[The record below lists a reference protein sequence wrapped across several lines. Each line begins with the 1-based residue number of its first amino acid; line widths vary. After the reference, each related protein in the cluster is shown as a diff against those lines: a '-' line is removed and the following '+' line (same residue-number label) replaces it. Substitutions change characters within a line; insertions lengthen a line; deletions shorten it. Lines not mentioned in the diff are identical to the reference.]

1 MAEGRARNKRL
12 AALAAGVGAT
22 AAAAAAAAAA
32 AGGRPPTISERRAAE
47 LEAKLGGCSFLFSND
62 GADSYAVLTPPRFDL
77 ADEDAAAAAMSYLDE
92 FGYLVVAAA
101 APPAALQRLRSL
113 LWLELEALG
122 RGIRRDDPATWHGFP
137 TEPFAQS
144 TVGLYVGCGLGQSEV
159 MWTARALPGVRRP
172 FELIWGTKELISS
185 MDGLTMFRPVSH
197 DPSWR
202 TANGWWHCDQSGAK
216 SGRHAVQGQLLLE
229 RQGPDA
235 GGLCVLPKSHHRFEA
250 AMRRAPDGLGAEDFV
265 PIPPGDALLSDCPPA
280 LLCAEAGDMI
290 LWDSRVAHCSTS
302 AFVDDG
308 GGSGGGEGGGGD
320 GCGGGGGSGTGET
333 DTGLQRVTC
342 QICMT
347 PRRWA
352 SEAVL
357 AQRVDAV
364 ANGSTGSHWPH
375 GPGADEFR
383 LADTPDPHWWNSR
396 GNGSSSGGSGS
407 RSERWRQITI
417 DDMTAAQRSLV

>member
-1 MAEGRARNKRL
+1 MAERRARNKRL
-12 AALAAGVGAT
+12 AALVAGVGAT
-22 AAAAAAAAAA
+22 AAA
-32 AGGRPPTISERRAAE
+32 GRPTTISKRRAAE
-47 LEAKLGGCSFLFSND
+47 LAVRLGGRSFLFSND
-62 GADSYAVLTPPRFDL
+62 GADHYAVLTPPRFDL
-77 ADEDAAAAAMSYLDE
+77 ADEEAAAAAMSYLDK

-101 APPAALQRLRSL
+101 APPAVLQRLRSL

-122 RGIRRDDPATWHGFP
+122 RGIQRDDPETWHGFP

-144 TVGLYVGCGLGQSEV
+144 TVGLYVGCGLGQSEL

-235 GGLCVLPKSHHRFEA
+235 GGLCILPESHHRFED
-250 AMRRAPDGLGAEDFV
+250 AMQRVPDGLGTEDFV

-280 LLCAEAGDMI
+280 LVCAEAGDMI

-302 AFVDDG
+302 SFVE
-308 GGSGGGEGGGGD
+308 GSGAAGGA
-320 GCGGGGGSGTGET
+320 GET

-347 PRRWA
+347 PRAWA

-357 AQRVDAV
+357 AQRVEAV

-375 GPGADEFR
+375 GPAADEFR
-383 LADTPDPHWWNSR
+383 LADIPDPQWWNSR
-396 GNGSSSGGSGS
+396 GGGSSDSSGGSSS

-417 DDMTAAQRSLV
+417 DGMTAAQRSLV

>member
-22 AAAAAAAAAA
+22 AAAAAAAAA

-202 TANGWWHCDQSGAK
+202 TANGWWHAT
-216 SGRHAVQGQLLLE
+216 RAVPSL
-229 RQGPDA
+229 A
-235 GGLCVLPKSHHRFEA
+235 GTQCRGSCCWSA
-250 AMRRAPDGLGAEDFV
+250 RARTR
-265 PIPPGDALLSDCPPA
+265 
-280 LLCAEAGDMI
+280 AG
-290 LWDSRVAHCSTS
+290 S
-302 AFVDDG
+302 A
-308 GGSGGGEGGGGD
+308 S
-320 GCGGGGGSGTGET
+320 CLNRT
-333 DTGLQRVTC
+333 TGLRQRCGERLTG
-342 QICMT
+342 
-347 PRRWA
+347 WA
-352 SEAVL
+352 RKTLSPSLL
-357 AQRVDAV
+357 ATRCSQTARPLSCVQRL
-364 ANGSTGSHWPH
+364 G
-375 GPGADEFR
+375 
-383 LADTPDPHWWNSR
+383 
-396 GNGSSSGGSGS
+396 
-407 RSERWRQITI
+407 I
-417 DDMTAAQRSLV
+417 